1 MNIFS
6 ELMGLM
12 ELTKLLKMSSFPVVM
27 LESNWKDRYPSQILQ
42 AKTRRTGT
50 KLEVTPASITPLR
63 DCLSSSRIPQS
74 LNGDIVLQRA
84 NFMTKESVLDP
95 SSTKD
100 TQIQPNNNSSI
111 DQKKASTNNVSILLP
126 KDTRLKRQYIQKND
140 CTNGSEDQLS
150 YGSSCNNETTFRED
164 LNVRRKISILRSSR
178 SRTDIS
184 NKKPKISLLQSTYH
198 KSNTNPRHLTETQ
211 RQAPEDIS
219 DNLLNKEDIL
229 RDEGKDM
236 LVEMA
241 HINSVDGLG
250 NLVSVA
256 EAFEKSQKP
265 DFNDVLSPILNG
277 TDTEKVLVR
286 NCVICKKQLL
296 GRNAYGR
303 HMKNV
308 HSKFFGPYQ
317 CPEEEC
323 SKKFESG
330 YSLMQHMYTHIGPRG
345 RAFGKFYVQI
355 LI

>member
-1 MNIFS
+1 
-6 ELMGLM
+6 MGLM

-27 LESNWKDRYPSQILQ
+27 LEDNWKDRFPSQILQ

-50 KLEVTPASITPLR
+50 RLEVTPASITPLR
-63 DCLSSSRIPQS
+63 DCLSSSRIPQLLDS
-74 LNGDIVLQRA
+74 DMVLHRDDI
-84 NFMTKESVLDP
+84 MTKQSVLDT

-100 TQIQPNNNSSI
+100 IQIQPNNNSSI
-111 DQKKASTNNVSILLP
+111 DQKKSNTNNVSILLP
-126 KDTRLKRQYIQKND
+126 KDTRLKKHNIQKND
-140 CTNGSEDQLS
+140 CTNSSGDQLS
-150 YGSSCNNETTFRED
+150 YGSSCNNKNMFKED
-164 LNVRRKISILRSSR
+164 INVKRKISILRSSKN
-178 SRTDIS
+178 RTDIS

-198 KSNTNPRHLTETQ
+198 KSNTNPMHLPATQ
-211 RQAPEDIS
+211 KLVSEDIS
-219 DNLLNKEDIL
+219 DNVLNKKDIL
-229 RDEGKDM
+229 RDERKDM
-236 LVEMA
+236 SVEMA

-256 EAFEKSQKP
+256 EAFERSQKP

-286 NCVICKKQLL
+286 NCVICKKKLL

-345 RAFGKFYVQI
+345 RAFGKFYVQL
-355 LI
+355 LIR